1 MINEL
6 FLPGVMGCDLKSAIL
21 SLVNGVK
28 NNGYL
33 PPFMEMA
40 DVCTIYKQK
49 GSHLKMSNDRG
60 IFILTIS
67 RKLCD
72 KLVYSDKYEEISNGM
87 SESNIGG
94 QKNKNIKNHLFVV
107 YAVLKEERSCI
118 DITIYDLVQAF
129 DGLWLADCMNDLFD
143 NLPREQQDEKLDLM
157 YNRAV

>member
-1 MINEL
+1 MTKSLKKNQTADPCGMINEL
-6 FLPGVMGCDLKSAIL
+6 FIPCVMGCDLKSAIL

-60 IFILTIS
+60 IFILTIL

-72 KLVYSDKYEEISNGM
+72 KLVYSDDLDFSD
-87 SESNIGG
+87 
-94 QKNKNIKNHLFVV
+94 LFVH
-107 YAVLKEERSCI
+107 LK
-118 DITIYDLVQAF
+118 
-129 DGLWLADCMNDLFD
+129 
-143 NLPREQQDEKLDLM
+143 
-157 YNRAV
+157 